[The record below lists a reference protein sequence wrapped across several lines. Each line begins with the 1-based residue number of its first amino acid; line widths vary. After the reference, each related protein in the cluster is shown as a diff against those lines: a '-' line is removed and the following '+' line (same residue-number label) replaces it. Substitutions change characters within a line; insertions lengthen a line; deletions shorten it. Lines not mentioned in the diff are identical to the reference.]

1 MIRPIPA
8 GQRQPHDQTSE
19 ETIGMQNGRLGLLA
33 LTGAGLII
41 AGAGE
46 SRPAIAQQP
55 AGVEI
60 RTTASNR
67 VPACVTPDRLMRH
80 LKTRNAKLSPRFD
93 EIAALYKQHG
103 DANQVRWDY
112 AFYQMILETNY
123 LAYGGDVKAHQNNF
137 AGVGATG
144 GGVRGDG
151 FPDVSTGVLAQIQH
165 LVAYSG
171 ERVEKPV
178 AKRTQE
184 VQGDVIAK
192 SQKLGRPVRFA
203 DLTNRWAAD
212 RKYARSIELIADRFR
227 ADICAGR
234 PEIAAEPA
242 MPDKKAATIVEPA
255 PDSAGTRLA
264 RQAVTES
271 RKPAQ
276 RANLGAPIA
285 AASAPC
291 NVMTASFGEASS
303 VLIRAQSA
311 DAVSFTALGVVAGQE
326 QAMAELFIKSH
337 TAGGSIAGRFPTRDE
352 AIAKAWSLCDSGKP

>member
-1 MIRPIPA
+1 
-8 GQRQPHDQTSE
+8 
-19 ETIGMQNGRLGLLA
+19 MQNGRLGLLA
-33 LTGAGLII
+33 LTGVGLIV
-41 AGAGE
+41 AFAGE

-55 AGVEI
+55 AGIEI
-60 RTTASNR
+60 RSSASNR

-93 EIAALYKQHG
+93 EIAALYKKHG
-103 DANQVRWDY
+103 DANQIRWDY

-171 ERVEKPV
+171 EKVEKPV

-184 VQGDVIAK
+184 VQDDVIAK
-192 SQKLGRPVRFA
+192 SKKLGRPVRFA

-227 ADICAGR
+227 ADICSGKD
-234 PEIAAEPA
+234 EIAVEPVK
-242 MPDKKAATIVEPA
+242 PEKKVAVEPA
-255 PDSAGTRLA
+255 AETAGTRLA
-264 RQAVTES
+264 RQAVTEN
-271 RKPAQ
+271 RKPVS
-276 RANLGAPIA
+276 RANLGAPGAVAGAIA
-285 AASAPC
+285 PVQCS
-291 NVMTASFGEASS
+291 VMTASYGEASS
-303 VLIRAQSA
+303 VLIRAQTA

-326 QAMAELFIKSH
+326 QAMADVFIKSH
-337 TAGGSIAGRFPTRDE
+337 ATGGTIAGRFPTRDE
-352 AIAKAWSLCDSGKP
+352 AIARAWSLCDSGKP

>member
-1 MIRPIPA
+1 
-8 GQRQPHDQTSE
+8 
-19 ETIGMQNGRLGLLA
+19 MQNGRLGLLA
-33 LTGAGLII
+33 LSGAGLIFSF
-41 AGAGE
+41 AGDV
-46 SRPAIAQQP
+46 RPAIAQQSAGP
-55 AGVEI
+55 ASIEI
-60 RTTASNR
+60 RSSASNR
-67 VPACVTPDRLMRH
+67 VPTCVTPDRLMRH
-80 LKTRNAKLSPRFD
+80 LKVRNAKLSPRFD
-93 EIAALYKQHG
+93 EIAALYKKHG
-103 DANQVRWDY
+103 DANQIRWDY

-171 ERVEKPV
+171 ERVENPV

-192 SQKLGRPVRFA
+192 SKKLGRAVRYS

-227 ADICAGR
+227 ADICSGKD
-234 PEIAAEPA
+234 EIAAEPA
-242 MPDKKAATIVEPA
+242 APEKKTAAATA
-255 PDSAGTRLA
+255 AANDTGAKLA
-264 RQAVTES
+264 RQAADS

-276 RANLGAPIA
+276 RSNLGAA
-285 AASAPC
+285 AVANTKPVGCS
-291 NVMTASFGEASS
+291 VMTASYGDAAS
-303 VLIRAQSA
+303 VLIRAVA
-311 DAVSFTALGVVAGQE
+311 DDAVTFTALGVERGQE
-326 QAMAELFIKSH
+326 AVMAENFIKAH
-337 TAGGSIAGRFPTRDE
+337 TQGGSIAGRFKTRDE